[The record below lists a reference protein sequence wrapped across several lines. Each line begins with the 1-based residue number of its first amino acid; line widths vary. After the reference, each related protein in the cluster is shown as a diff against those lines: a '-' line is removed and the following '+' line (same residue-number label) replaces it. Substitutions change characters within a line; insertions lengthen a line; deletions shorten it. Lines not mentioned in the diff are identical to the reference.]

1 MLDDK
6 NLSNYENR
14 NLSEVFKELQ
24 EIKSNPKASKN
35 ASKLFEKQQKEQQRQ
50 KRQKQHNVKA
60 KNSNISKKVTDK
72 KNSNNYSQPTYVKSN
87 DLKLS
92 HIIVGCGILVVS
104 LALLFPKDLS
114 FSESFALEDNSDE
127 VADYELN
134 RHHLNMQN
142 IITKNSEI
150 EYVKEQAIEERE
162 TEFETNFTDVPTLP
176 KGEEIVKQEGAKGKD
191 KFTVVKSFENG
202 EFVEELIINRE
213 KLVEPVPKLID
224 LGTSEFL
231 AKLKVHIGDTVYLK
245 NAVSL
250 KESVNSTNTVG
261 DVKEYIDVK
270 LLELPNE
277 NWCKVSFDGIEGFV
291 ESSNL
296 TSTTATPSI
305 VEKNRIQRI
314 LLKLNLGMELNKPSG
329 LSLNDYKRIFTN
341 LSEDSRS
348 VFYNNY
354 QVFYNVEKK
363 YNINGI
369 FLAAMAIHE
378 SSWGTS
384 QIAQEK
390 NNLFGYGS
398 YDSTPYESSFTFSSY
413 EEGIETVAK
422 SLVKYYLNPAG
433 TKIYGG
439 ETAAGWYYN
448 GPTLLGINTR
458 YASDSEWHQKV
469 FNYMQMLYNR
479 L

>member
-35 ASKLFEKQQKEQQRQ
+35 ASKLFEKQQKQQ
-50 KRQKQHNVKA
+50 KRQQHKNIKAQNSKIVKSFSN
-60 KNSNISKKVTDK
+60 KNSGST
-72 KNSNNYSQPTYVKSN
+72 SSQPTYLKSN

-92 HIIVGCGILVVS
+92 HIIVGCSIIVVS
-104 LALLFPKDLS
+104 LAILFPKDLS
-114 FSESFALEDNSDE
+114 FSESFALEENSNE
-127 VADYELN
+127 VSNYELN

-142 IITKNSEI
+142 IIDKNSEI
-150 EYVKEQAIEERE
+150 DYMKEHVVEERE
-162 TEFETNFTDVPTLP
+162 TEFETNFTDIPTLP
-176 KGEEIVKQEGAKGKD
+176 KGEEIVKQEGVKGKD

-202 EFVEELIINRE
+202 EIVEEIIINRE
-213 KLVEPVPKLID
+213 KLVEPIPKLID

-231 AKLKVHIGDTVYLK
+231 AKHKIHIGDTIYLK

-250 KESVNSTNTVG
+250 KESIESSNTVA
-261 DVKEYIDVK
+261 DVKEYLDVK
-270 LLELPNE
+270 LLDLPNE
-277 NWCKVSFDGIEGFV
+277 EWCKVSFDGIEGFV
-291 ESSNL
+291 QTSNL
-296 TSTTATPSI
+296 TSASSTPNI

-314 LLKLNLGMELNKPSG
+314 LSKLNLGMELNKPSG
-329 LSLNDYKRIFTN
+329 LSLNDYKKIFTN
-341 LSEDSRS
+341 LSEDSRG

-398 YDSTPYESSFTFSSY
+398 YDNTPYESSFTFSSY

-458 YASDSEWHQKV
+458 YASDSEWHKKV
-469 FNYMQMLYNR
+469 FSHMEMLYNR